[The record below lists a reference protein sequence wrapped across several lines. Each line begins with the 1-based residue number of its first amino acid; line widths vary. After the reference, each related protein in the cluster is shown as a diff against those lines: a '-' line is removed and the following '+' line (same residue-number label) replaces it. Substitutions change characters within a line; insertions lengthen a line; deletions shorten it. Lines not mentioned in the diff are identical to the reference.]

1 MADHQ
6 ADPIIV
12 VSNRP
17 DDAEAIKQTL
27 RNAGSMAQCHGM
39 TDTKE
44 LVIAM
49 QELDPVLL
57 VIFTNDFE
65 NERFTLSVQARD
77 THKPEL
83 PIIVIQPRVSE
94 ESIAAAMEAGANDL
108 VSLGNHARLQSVA
121 KREIERCRQSREL
134 RDMQESAVQLE
145 RQLEALVKDSP
156 DALLHIQEGII
167 VDANPAWLE
176 LMGYDGDSDMVG
188 TPALDVFGEDDHL
201 TVKGALSAC
210 TQGNWSGHTLELK
223 MCRADDGLTATKIQ
237 LERGLFDDEPCV
249 RISVEI
255 DTAKT
260 DETPK
265 QIVDG
270 SAHHPLTGF
279 YRRQRFLTE
288 IENRLAEPSKGGLR
302 VLAYVKPD
310 NIHKVREQIGPISS
324 DDLLLEFAKILQEHV
339 RKDDLYGQFGGD
351 LFMILMSRGTL
362 RDAIAWAENLNATIN
377 DKLFEVGDKSISVSC
392 TVGLA
397 KHLISDEDV
406 ADLVLRAQK
415 AYQLGLKE
423 GGNTVSAPDL
433 EKAAAEDRRGD
444 TSQVQQIK
452 TALMRDNFRLVYQ
465 PIASLNDQ
473 TEHIFDALVRMI
485 DEEGREIMPNQ
496 FLPAAARHGM
506 MKTIDRWVIATAI
519 RFCKQQQTC
528 RIFVRL
534 SVESILDASL
544 FEWIKQQIE
553 AADIKPSLM
562 IFEVT
567 ENDAENNLKPV
578 KQLATELSDMG
589 SCFAIEHFG
598 LGSHPLQLLE
608 HIPADFIKIDGS
620 LMEGI
625 TTDKRLQQKVKDFVN
640 GATRKNIST
649 VAERVEDANT
659 MAVLWQIGLQYI
671 QGFYVQGPEEI
682 VIEG

>member
-1 MADHQ
+1 
-6 ADPIIV
+6 
-12 VSNRP
+12 
-17 DDAEAIKQTL
+17 
-27 RNAGSMAQCHGM
+27 
-39 TDTKE
+39 
-44 LVIAM
+44 
-49 QELDPVLL
+49 
-57 VIFTNDFE
+57 
-65 NERFTLSVQARD
+65 
-77 THKPEL
+77 
-83 PIIVIQPRVSE
+83 
-94 ESIAAAMEAGANDL
+94 
-108 VSLGNHARLQSVA
+108 
-121 KREIERCRQSREL
+121 
-134 RDMQESAVQLE
+134 
-145 RQLEALVKDSP
+145 
-156 DALLHIQEGII
+156 
-167 VDANPAWLE
+167 
-176 LMGYDGDSDMVG
+176 MGYDGDSDMVG

>member
-1 MADHQ
+1 MADNQ

-17 DDAEAIKQTL
+17 DDAEAIKQIL
-27 RNAGSMAQCHGM
+27 RNAGSMAQCHSM

-44 LVIAM
+44 LVVAM

-57 VIFTNDFE
+57 VIFENDFTSA
-65 NERFTLSVQARD
+65 RFTLSVQARNA
-77 THKPEL
+77 HKPEL
-83 PIIVIQPRVSE
+83 PVVAVQPRVSE
-94 ESIAAAMEAGANDL
+94 ESIAAAMEAGADEL
-108 VSLGNHARLQSVA
+108 VSLGNKARLQFVA
-121 KREIERCRQSREL
+121 KREIERCRQARAL

-156 DALLHIQEGII
+156 DALLHVQEGII
-167 VDANPAWLE
+167 IDANPAWLE
-176 LMGYDGDSDMVG
+176 LTGYDRGVDMVG
-188 TPALDVFGEDDHL
+188 TPALDVFAEKDHL
-201 TVKGALSAC
+201 TVKGALAAC

-223 MCRADDGLTATKIQ
+223 MIKADGDLIPTRVQ

-249 RISVEI
+249 RISVEVDSVKAA
-255 DTAKT
+255 DT
-260 DETPK
+260 PR

-288 IENRLAEPSKGGLR
+288 IENRLAMPSKGGLR

-351 LFMILMSRGTL
+351 LFMILMPRGTF
-362 RDAIAWAENLNATIN
+362 RDAVAWAENLKTAIN
-377 DKLFEVGDKSISVSC
+377 NKVFEVGDKSISVSC
-392 TVGLA
+392 TIGLA
-397 KHLISDEDV
+397 KYMATDEDV
-406 ADLVLRAQK
+406 ADLVLRAQR

-433 EKAAAEDRRGD
+433 ESSDAKDRHGD
-444 TSQVQQIK
+444 TALVQQIK
-452 TALMRDNFRLVYQ
+452 SALMRDNFRLVYQ

-473 TEHIFDALVRMI
+473 SEHIFDALVRML
-485 DEEGREIMPNQ
+485 DDDGREIMPNH
-496 FLPAAARHGM
+496 FLPAAKRNGL

-519 RFCKQQQTC
+519 RFCKQQQSC

-534 SVESILDASL
+534 SVESILDESL
-544 FEWIKQQIE
+544 FEWIRQQIE
-553 AADIKPSLM
+553 SAQINPSLM

-567 ENDAENNLKPV
+567 EHDAENNLKPV
-578 KQLATELSDMG
+578 KELATRLTG
-589 SCFAIEHFG
+589 IKSCFAIEHFG

-608 HIPADFIKIDGS
+608 HIPTDFIKIDGS

-625 TTDKRLQQKVKDFVN
+625 TTDKALQEKVKGFVN
-640 GATRKNIST
+640 GAIGKEIST